1 MVGGDPEHD
10 ELAEVASWLT
20 GCPLSSGTQP
30 RARPGRPGSRSTPE
44 DIMSMVETSRT
55 VGVSNDALTRRERV
69 VLAELAEDVTLEE
82 IATRLFVTR
91 NTVKSQVRSVYRKIG
106 VSTRAEAV
114 AWAVAHG
121 IR

>member
-1 MVGGDPEHD
+1 MTMLD
-10 ELAEVASWLT
+10 
-20 GCPLSSGTQP
+20 
-30 RARPGRPGSRSTPE
+30 
-44 DIMSMVETSRT
+44 TSVT
-55 VGVSNDALTRRERV
+55 LHTTAAHTLTRRERV

-106 VSTRAEAV
+106 ASTRAEAV
-114 AWAVAHG
+114 AWAEAHG

>member
-1 MVGGDPEHD
+1 
-10 ELAEVASWLT
+10 
-20 GCPLSSGTQP
+20 
-30 RARPGRPGSRSTPE
+30 
-44 DIMSMVETSRT
+44 MSMLETSRT
-55 VGVSNDALTRRERV
+55 LGVSNDALTRRERV

-114 AWAVAHG
+114 AWAIAHG
-121 IR
+121 VR

>member
-1 MVGGDPEHD
+1 
-10 ELAEVASWLT
+10 
-20 GCPLSSGTQP
+20 
-30 RARPGRPGSRSTPE
+30 
-44 DIMSMVETSRT
+44 MSMLETAGSTGTTTAPVES
-55 VGVSNDALTRRERV
+55 LTRRERV

-106 VSTRAEAV
+106 VSTRSEAV
-114 AWAVAHG
+114 AWAVAQG

>member
-1 MVGGDPEHD
+1 
-10 ELAEVASWLT
+10 
-20 GCPLSSGTQP
+20 
-30 RARPGRPGSRSTPE
+30 
-44 DIMSMVETSRT
+44 MSMLETSRS
-55 VGVSNDALTRRERV
+55 VSVVNDALTRRERV

-106 VSTRAEAV
+106 ASTRAEAV

>member
-1 MVGGDPEHD
+1 
-10 ELAEVASWLT
+10 
-20 GCPLSSGTQP
+20 
-30 RARPGRPGSRSTPE
+30 
-44 DIMSMVETSRT
+44 MSMLETSRT
-55 VGVSNDALTRRERV
+55 VGLTNDALTRRERV

-106 VSTRAEAV
+106 VSTRSEAV
-114 AWAVAHG
+114 AWAVEHG

>member
-1 MVGGDPEHD
+1 
-10 ELAEVASWLT
+10 
-20 GCPLSSGTQP
+20 
-30 RARPGRPGSRSTPE
+30 
-44 DIMSMVETSRT
+44 MSMVETSRT
-55 VGVSNDALTRRERV
+55 VGVSNEALTRRERV